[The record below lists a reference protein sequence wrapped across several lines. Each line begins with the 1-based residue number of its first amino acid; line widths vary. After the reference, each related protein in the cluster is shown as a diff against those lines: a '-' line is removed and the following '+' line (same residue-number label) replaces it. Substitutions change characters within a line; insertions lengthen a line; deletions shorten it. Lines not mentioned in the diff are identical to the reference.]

1 MQKSKKNQSHVR
13 FTDEEYARVHEDAE
27 AYGKTVPEMIK
38 GVYFGKNL
46 ARPVLNRDDA
56 QRVLAALARIG
67 NNVNQIA
74 RQLNSGFRQGF
85 NPAIQEVRDAVV
97 ALRHFIMGYDGDR
110 QT

>member
-1 MQKSKKNQSHVR
+1 MQKSIKNQSHVR

-27 AYGKTVPEMIK
+27 AYGKTDPEIIK
-38 GVYFGKNL
+38 SVYVSKNL